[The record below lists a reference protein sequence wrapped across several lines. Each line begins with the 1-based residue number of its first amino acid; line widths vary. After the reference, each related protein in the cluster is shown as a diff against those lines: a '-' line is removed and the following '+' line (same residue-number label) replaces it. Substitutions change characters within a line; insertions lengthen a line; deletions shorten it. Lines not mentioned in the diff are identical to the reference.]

1 MSQTE
6 GYSSGSSLSDSSEK
20 LFQKSIVFGS
30 FISCQKEK
38 KKKPTSNVT
47 RVHFF
52 IVSKKTGQHIH
63 GESGKPWY
71 LVKNAYH
78 PRITSTGVLGRE
90 AFIFKW
96 TVSLWSMHT
105 NFFFIVKA
113 DVQHMFKRSQNRLS

>member
-6 GYSSGSSLSDSSEK
+6 DYSSGSSLSNSSEK
-20 LFQKSIVFGS
+20 PFQKSTVFGS
-30 FISCQKEK
+30 FVSCQKEK
-38 KKKPTSNVT
+38 KKKKTNMT

-63 GESGKPWY
+63 RESGKPWY
-71 LVKNAYH
+71 LVKKAYH

-90 AFIFKW
+90 AFKW
-96 TVSLWSMHT
+96 TVSLWSMQT

-113 DVQHMFKRSQNRLS
+113 DVQHMFNRPQVKLF